1 MSKKLFSS
9 LLLGF
14 GSTLA
19 VLVAISMPPGGWGV
33 AVGVA
38 LGLLAAVPLFLVL
51 MALIRR
57 QPQYPPEH
65 PANYGGYRE
74 PQMPPVVIIQQ
85 QLPQGQAMP
94 LPPNAYGYNQ
104 AQYDDYALEQA
115 DYYGYDQNG
124 QEYLPAEQML
134 DPRLLKQARR
144 RQREVPIKR
153 RRSQN
158 QVNQGYVQDNRYLD
172 YPQNYEQPGYEQEEV
187 NPSLQEAYANYYDEN
202 YYNEPVG
209 QSITPP
215 DLAYYEEQQLR
226 RRRNAYRYSVKAA
239 NENNNNRYY
248 TTNNQQYNGDD
259 TAGQVVDG
267 EFREINFYGED

>member
-51 MALIRR
+51 IMLIKR
-57 QPQYPPEH
+57 QPQYPVEH
-65 PANYGGYRE
+65 PANYAGYHE

-85 QLPQGQAMP
+85 QLPQGQSMP
-94 LPPNAYGYNQ
+94 LPPNAYGYAQ
-104 AQYDDYALEQA
+104 GQYDDYALEQG
-115 DYYGYDQNG
+115 DYNGYDQNG
-124 QEYLPAEQML
+124 QEYFPTEQML
-134 DPRLLKQARR
+134 DPRLLKQANR
-144 RQREVPIKR
+144 RQREVPVKR
-153 RRSQN
+153 RRSQ
-158 QVNQGYVQDNRYLD
+158 QIQQGYSDNRYLN
-172 YPQNYEQPGYEQEEV
+172 YPQYYEQGYTQPEPNQALYDGY
-187 NPSLQEAYANYYDEN
+187 SGYYDEG
-202 YYNEPVG
+202 YYDEPVG

-215 DLAYYEEQQLR
+215 DLAYYEEQKLR

-239 NENNNNRYY
+239 NETNNNRHY
-248 TTNNQQYNGDD
+248 TSNSQAYTSNND
-259 TAGQVVDG
+259 AGQVVDG